1 MTNNFSKKSNTRKR
15 KNFSYF
21 YSSCCFQTVI
31 KLFLIII
38 CINIFVSK
46 IHRIQ
51 CTDIPSDL
59 IAIEKV
65 TRDGNFSEN
74 HKLIRLQWPKNV
86 GTIQKLQENGGN
98 IKKLQENRGNINKF
112 NQEKV
117 GNSSMVPHSRSKRGV
132 FQLAGMISCISG
144 CEPLSYK
151 AYGCYC
157 GIGGSGRPVDG
168 IDR

>member
-1 MTNNFSKKSNTRKR
+1 MKNNFSKKSNTRKR

-38 CINIFVSK
+38 CINVFVSK

-59 IAIEKV
+59 IAIGKV

-74 HKLIRLQWPKNV
+74 HKIIRLKWPKNV
-86 GTIQKLQENGGN
+86 GTIQ
-98 IKKLQENRGNINKF
+98 KLQENRGNINKF

-132 FQLAGMISCISG
+132 FQLAGMISCIAG